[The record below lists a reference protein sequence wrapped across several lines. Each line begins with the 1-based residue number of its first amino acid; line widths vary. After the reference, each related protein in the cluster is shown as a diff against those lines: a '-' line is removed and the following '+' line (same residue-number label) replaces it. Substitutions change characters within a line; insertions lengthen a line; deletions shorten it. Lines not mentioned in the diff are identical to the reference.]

1 MIQNLIKEHILKL
14 TIEDIDKFGKEN
26 NIHLSYE
33 ELNNVYNI
41 IKNNWYDLIYGDSN
55 SVFENN
61 RFKIND
67 ENYKKAKELFE
78 FFKKKY
84 QRFL

>member
-26 NIHLSYE
+26 NIYLSYE
-33 ELNNVYNI
+33 ELNNVYDI

>member
-1 MIQNLIKEHILKL
+1 MIQNLIKEHIAKLK
-14 TIEDIDKFGKEN
+14 IEDIDRFGKEN
-26 NIHLSYE
+26 NIFLTDE

-41 IKNNWYDLIYGDSN
+41 IKNDWHELIYGDSN
-55 SVFENN
+55 SIFENN
-61 RFKIND
+61 RFKIN
-67 ENYKKAKELFE
+67 EESYNKARELFD